1 MPFTPI
7 HLGAGLAV
15 KAVGRQQVSL
25 LIFAGSQVL
34 MDIEPLLAIINGWP
48 VLHGLSHT
56 LGGALIIAMLAALI
70 GKPLSQWLLR
80 WLKLPAQRLTWRVAL
95 LSALIGPLSHI
106 GLDAIMHSDM
116 NPFWPIQN
124 GNSWLGLITIDQLHL
139 LCLGLGLFGAT
150 VIAIQYKMRRE

>member
-7 HLGAGLAV
+7 HLGAGLAA
-15 KAVGRQQVSL
+15 KAIGRRHFSL

-34 MDIEPLLAIINGWP
+34 MDIEPLLGIINGWP

-56 LGGALIIAMLAALI
+56 LGGAVILAMVATLV

-80 WLKLPAQRLTWRVAL
+80 WRKLPVQSLTWNVAL
-95 LSALIGPLSHI
+95 LSALIGTLSHI

-116 NPFWPIQN
+116 NPFWPLQT
-124 GNSWLGLITIDQLHL
+124 GNSWLGLISIEQLHV
-139 LCLGLGLFGAT
+139 LCFVLGLIGAL
-150 VIAIQYKMRRE
+150 VIAIQHKMSTK

>member
-34 MDIEPLLAIINGWP
+34 MDIAPLLGIINGWP

-95 LSALIGPLSHI
+95 LSALIGTLSHI
-106 GLDAIMHSDM
+106 SLDAIMHSDM

-150 VIAIQYKMRRE
+150 VIVIQHKMRRE